1 MALTQVDQGLLS
13 TNAQY
18 TGFKNRLIN
27 GSMVLD
33 QRNAGASV
41 TPASGSWVYSLDRWA
56 TFSTQSSKLSVQQVT
71 DAPAGFIS
79 SLKVTSLSAYSVS
92 ASDIFSFK
100 QAIEGF
106 NFQDFMYGT
115 ANAATFTLSFWVKSS
130 LTGTFGGALQNSAG
144 TRGYAFTYTVST
156 ANTWEQKTLTITGD
170 QSGTWIGS
178 TNGVGITVVWGLGV
192 GSTYSISAGAW
203 STTATY
209 TNSATGATSVVGT
222 SGATW
227 YVTGVQLEKGST
239 ATSFDYRPYTTE
251 LALAQRYFISL
262 ANSTSSS
269 PMGNGYQQAALTT
282 SVILTYL
289 PVSMRT
295 SPTATFQN
303 LLITD
308 NTSHSE
314 TCSSIQN
321 MYVGGNLVI
330 YTNWV
335 HASGGTAFRPCSLQ
349 AVNAT
354 VGNCFLNFS
363 AEL

>member
-1 MALTQVDQGLLS
+1 MALTQVDQGLLG

-27 GSMVLD
+27 SAMVID

-41 TPASGSWVYSLDRWA
+41 TPAAGNWVYSLDRWA

-100 QAIEGF
+100 QVIEGF

-144 TRGYAFTYTVST
+144 TRGYAFTYTVSA
-156 ANTWEQKTLTITGD
+156 ANTWEQKTLTIAGD

-178 TNGVGITVVWGLGV
+178 TNGAGITVVWGLGV

-222 SGATW
+222 NGATW
-227 YVTGVQLEKGST
+227 QVTGVQLEKGST
-239 ATSFDYRPYTTE
+239 ATSFDYRPYGTE
-251 LALAQRYFISL
+251 LSLCQRYYQLVSGFVCASG
-262 ANSTSSS
+262 TSGLTGCGSS
-269 PMGNGYQQAALTT
+269 IMFKTE
-282 SVILTYL
+282 
-289 PVSMRT
+289 MRT
-295 SPTATFQN
+295 SPSVGLTKILTVTQV
-303 LLITD
+303 
-308 NTSHSE
+308 NTNDFSQ
-314 TCSSIQN
+314 SSSNVSI
-321 MYVGGNLVI
+321 
-330 YTNWV
+330 
-335 HASGGTAFRPCSLQ
+335 SGGGARVSALGVNASFDNFPTLPSNCSLPSL
-349 AVNAT
+349 VNSGVLT
-354 VGNCFLNFS
+354 LS

>member
-1 MALTQVDQGLLS
+1 MALTQVDQGLLG
-13 TNAQY
+13 TYAQY

-27 GSMVLD
+27 SAMVID
-33 QRNAGASV
+33 QRNAGASI
-41 TPASGSWVYSLDRWA
+41 TPAAGSWVYSLDRWA

-100 QAIEGF
+100 QVIEGF

-144 TRGYAFTYTVST
+144 TRGYAFTYTVSA
-156 ANTWEQKTLTITGD
+156 ANTWEQKTLTIAGD

-178 TNGVGITVVWGLGV
+178 TNGAGITVVWGLGV

-222 SGATW
+222 NGATW
-227 YVTGVQLEKGST
+227 QVTGVQLEKGST
-239 ATSFDYRPYTTE
+239 ATSFDYRPYGTE
-251 LALAQRYFISL
+251 LNLCQRYYFEANQTTWNTNTWAVG
-262 ANSTSSS
+262 ANSASYS
-269 PMGNGYQQAALTT
+269 LF
-282 SVILTYL
+282 VIKY
-289 PVSMRT
+289 PIEMRA
-295 SPTATFQN
+295 SPTNAIAGSFTVYSASTN
-303 LLITD
+303 GTR
-308 NTSHSE
+308 
-314 TCSSIQN
+314 SSIATSQ
-321 MYVGGNLVI
+321 MGTQSARILLSVVGSNGNSCWLDSDSS
-330 YTNWV
+330 
-335 HASGGTAFRPCSLQ
+335 ASKLT
-349 AVNAT
+349 
-354 VGNCFLNFS
+354 FS